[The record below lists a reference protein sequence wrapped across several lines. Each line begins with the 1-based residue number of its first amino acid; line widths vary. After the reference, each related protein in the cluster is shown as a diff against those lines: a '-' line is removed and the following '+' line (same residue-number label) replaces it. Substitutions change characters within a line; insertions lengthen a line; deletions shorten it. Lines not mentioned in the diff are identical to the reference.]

1 MRRSASGAGVRPTDS
16 SFAATKLSIG
26 LRTQAAS
33 VFDFGH
39 GRPNRRNQR
48 PMGLVLGA
56 VLDPIDEQFLLSV
69 GEFLLGLRRR
79 HLLVGIVRE
88 DSPDHFAGVGV
99 AGHDRFLVD
108 GRLALI
114 EPQLGL
120 PRRAIGPMARE
131 AVLEQN
137 GADVAVVLDR
147 GVGGV
152 ATRGT
157 PRQAHVTV
165 ARQVSVRRVK
175 AEFMPCGCRLGGV
188 GFSGKAVRRR
198 EHAGPLRLANHR

>member
-1 MRRSASGAGVRPTDS
+1 MR
-16 SFAATKLSIG
+16 
-26 LRTQAAS
+26 
-33 VFDFGH
+33 
-39 GRPNRRNQR
+39 
-48 PMGLVLGA
+48 LVLGA
-56 VLDPIDEQFLLSV
+56 ALNPINEQLLLSV
-69 GEFLLGLRRR
+69 GEFLLRHRRR

-108 GRLALI
+108 GRFALI

-120 PRRAIGPMARE
+120 ARGTIGPMARE

-152 ATRGT
+152 SGAQAEAGARYRGET
-157 PRQAHVTV
+157 
-165 ARQVSVRRVK
+165 
-175 AEFMPCGCRLGGV
+175 G
-188 GFSGKAVRRR
+188 
-198 EHAGPLRLANHR
+198 